1 MWKGKK
7 KCKIL
12 KQIRQEIAKAND
24 IEFITSECRH
34 KGDCAGTCPKCEAE
48 LRYLEEELERRR
60 MSGKRIA
67 VAGIV
72 AGALLTSAAGCT
84 SKTSS
89 SEEIATGGLVMP
101 DTTESCTA
109 GAKKAADN
117 SSSTDPAPIPENG
130 SEGSDEVEVVMGE
143 VEADFPPEDS
153 IQFKIR

>member
-84 SKTSS
+84 SKT
-89 SEEIATGGLVMP
+89 ATRGDVP
-101 DTTESCTA
+101 NTDTTESCTA
-109 GAKKAADN
+109 GAKQAN
-117 SSSTDPAPIPENG
+117 GSNTDPAPIPESG

-143 VEADFPPEDS
+143 VVADFPLEDS

>member
-72 AGALLTSAAGCT
+72 AGTLLTSAAGCT
-84 SKTSS
+84 SKTVRTVGDVPYS
-89 SEEIATGGLVMP
+89 

-109 GAKKAADN
+109 GAKQAN
-117 SSSTDPAPIPENG
+117 GSNTDPAPIPESG

-143 VEADFPPEDS
+143 VEADFPLEDS